1 MKKIYFALI
10 TLGLMMALSA
20 CGAQSFSGIY
30 KGEDFAT
37 LERTGEW
44 ELNYA
49 KMYSVEEYGAYS
61 LVKTDDGSSFLVVP
75 EDEEVPYNLPEGTEV
90 LKQPLNNVY
99 LASSSVMDM
108 VCAIGATDD
117 IRFTGTKEKDWHI
130 DEAVKAMQEGRLL
143 YGGKYSQPDY
153 ELILKED
160 CDLAIENTMIWH
172 NPETKEK
179 LEEVEIPVLVE
190 LSSYEEHPMGRL
202 EWIRLYG
209 LLFDQRDAAEDFYAE
224 QLKAYNEISEGDKTG
239 KTVAFFYVNAN
250 GAVNVKKSMDYIPK
264 MIRMAGGEYI
274 PSDVGDEEDNALSTV
289 NMQMEEFYADAK
301 DADILIYNTTVV
313 SDINSVDEILDKD
326 ELFADFKA
334 VKNGKVYVAGTDF
347 FQKTTGVCNMIKDLS
362 TVLHEEDESNLI
374 FLRHI
379 Y

>member
-1 MKKIYFALI
+1 MTI
-10 TLGLMMALSA
+10 GLVIALSA
-20 CGAQSFSGIY
+20 CGSQSFSGIY
-30 KGEDFAT
+30 KGEKF
-37 LERTGEW
+37 ESIEKTGEW
-44 ELNYA
+44 DLNYA
-49 KMYSVEEYGAYS
+49 KMYSVEEYGDYS
-61 LVKTDDGSSFLVVP
+61 LVKTDDGSAFLVVP
-75 EDEEVPYNLPEGTEV
+75 EDMEVPTDLPEGTVV

-99 LASSSVMDM
+99 LSSSSVMDM
-108 VCAIGATDD
+108 VCAIDATDN

-130 DEAVKAMQEGRLL
+130 EEAVKAMEEGRLL

-153 ELILKED
+153 ELILKD
-160 CDLAIENTMIWH
+160 GCSLAIENTMIWH

-179 LEEVEIPVLVE
+179 LEEVGIPVLVE

-209 LLFDQRDAAEDFYAE
+209 LLFDRKEEADEFYAE
-224 QLKAYNEISEGDKTG
+224 QLKAFDEITEGESTG

-250 GAVNVKKSMDYIPK
+250 GAVNVKKSMDYVPK

-274 PSDVGDEEDNALSTV
+274 PSDAGDEEENALSTI
-289 NMQMEEFYADAK
+289 NMQMEEFYADAR

-313 SDINSVDEILDKD
+313 ADINSVDEILEKS

-362 TVLHEEDESNLI
+362 TVLHDEDESNLI

>member
-1 MKKIYFALI
+1 MKKICF
-10 TLGLMMALSA
+10 TLVTIGLVIALSA
-20 CGAQSFSGIY
+20 CGSQSFSGIY

-44 ELNYA
+44 DLNYA
-49 KMYSVEEYGAYS
+49 KMYSVEEYGDYS
-61 LVKTDDGSSFLVVP
+61 LVKTNDGSAFLVVP
-75 EDEEVPYNLPEGTEV
+75 EDMEVPTDLPEGTVV

-99 LASSSVMDM
+99 LSSSSVMDM
-108 VCAIGATDD
+108 VCAIDATDN

-130 DEAVKAMQEGRLL
+130 EEAVKAMEEGRLL

-153 ELILKED
+153 ELILKD
-160 CDLAIENTMIWH
+160 GCSLAIENTMIWH

-179 LEEVEIPVLVE
+179 LEEVGIPVLVE

-209 LLFDQRDAAEDFYAE
+209 LLFDRKEEADEFYAE
-224 QLKAYNEISEGDKTG
+224 QIKAFDEITEGESTG

-250 GAVNVKKSMDYIPK
+250 GAVNVKKSMDYVPK

-274 PSDVGDEEDNALSTV
+274 PSDAGDEEENALSTI
-289 NMQMEEFYADAK
+289 NMQMEEFYADAR

-313 SDINSVDEILDKD
+313 ADINSVDEILEKS

-362 TVLHEEDESNLI
+362 AVLHEEDESNLT

>member
-1 MKKIYFALI
+1 MKKICF
-10 TLGLMMALSA
+10 TLVTIGLVIALSA
-20 CGAQSFSGIY
+20 CGSQSFSGIY

-44 ELNYA
+44 DLNYA
-49 KMYSVEEYGAYS
+49 KMYSVEEYGDYS
-61 LVKTDDGSSFLVVP
+61 LVKTDDGSAFLVVP
-75 EDEEVPYNLPEGTEV
+75 EDMEVPTDLPEGTVV

-99 LASSSVMDM
+99 LSSSSVMDM
-108 VCAIGATDD
+108 VCAIDATDN

-130 DEAVKAMQEGRLL
+130 EEAVKAMEEGRLL

-153 ELILKED
+153 ELILKD
-160 CDLAIENTMIWH
+160 GCSLAIENTMIWH

-179 LEEVEIPVLVE
+179 LEEVGIPVLVE

-209 LLFDQRDAAEDFYAE
+209 LLFDRKEEADEFYAE
-224 QLKAYNEISEGDKTG
+224 QIKAFDEITEGESTG

-250 GAVNVKKSMDYIPK
+250 GAVNVKKSMDYVPK

-274 PSDVGDEEDNALSTV
+274 PYDAGDEEENALSTI
-289 NMQMEEFYADAK
+289 NMQMEEFYADAR

-313 SDINSVDEILDKD
+313 ADINSVDEILEKS

-362 TVLHEEDESNLI
+362 AVLHEEDESNLT